1 MSSSR
6 QEYIDQY
13 AAYAMLQMERYG
25 IPASVTLAQGIIE
38 SGNGNSQLALT
49 ANNHFGVKGAYN
61 GNYVLANDDKPN
73 ERFKKYDDVA
83 QSFEDH
89 SKVLMNARYQKYVG
103 NLSPLDYKGWVEGIK
118 KGGYASDPKYVST
131 VVGVIEKNNL
141 QKYDEM
147 VLAKLKREGKTIG
160 VDIHPLPAA
169 SKVEKAAPSGKSTGF
184 DLPQGN
190 YSFPMKC
197 DEYLLVTSGYG
208 PRRSPTQGASSN
220 HKGLDINARSASL
233 LATEDGG
240 KIVKVNQDANNK
252 AGKYVTVEYDRG
264 NGAKTQLVYMHMS
277 RVDVKV
283 GDVVNAGD
291 KLGVSGRT
299 GTSTGEHLHF
309 EVRQFDEPG
318 KYHHVNPA
326 AYLAEINA
334 KGNLDKEVRDTK
346 GTNLLN
352 AYAPSAGAA
361 SVANV
366 KESHEEKNEQ
376 LTPQTWLA
384 KLLTADSG
392 IMNGQNDGLLSSI
405 FQLFLAMMLLSRDF
419 EKKSLSEKLEAT
431 TKMAIEK
438 RVDISSYTPALKSS
452 SLVLA
457 ENGKII
463 LSTHNGE
470 QEFRHVLTDS
480 EYARLNQAL
489 TSDLPD
495 EQKRQRVSSIVYGI
509 SYSQQASQNY
519 DLIESQQRTQQE
531 SLKR

>member
-103 NLSPLDYKGWVEGIK
+103 NLAPNDYKGWVEGIK

-291 KLGVSGRT
+291 KLGVSGST

-309 EVRQFDEPG
+309 EVRQFNEPG
-318 KYHHVNPA
+318 KYHHVDPS

-346 GTNLLN
+346 GINLLK
-352 AYAPSAGAA
+352 AYVPSAVDA

-376 LTPQTWLA
+376 LTPQNWLT
-384 KLLTADSG
+384 KLLSADSG
-392 IMNGQNDGLLSSI
+392 ILNGQNDGLLSSI
-405 FQLFLAMMLLSRDF
+405 FQLFLAMMLLSKDF
-419 EKKSLSEKLEAT
+419 EKKNLSEKLEAT

>member
-38 SGNGNSQLALT
+38 SADGKSMLSKT

-61 GNYVLANDDKPN
+61 GNYVLANDDKSN

-118 KGGYASDPKYVST
+118 KGGYASDPNYVSI

-160 VDIHPLPAA
+160 VDNHPLPAA
-169 SKVEKAAPSGKSTGF
+169 KAEKAISSGKRTGF

-240 KIVKVNQDANNK
+240 KIVKVNQDASNK

-291 KLGVSGRT
+291 KLGVSGSI
-299 GTSTGEHLHF
+299 GVSTGEHLHF
-309 EVRQFDEPG
+309 EVRQFNEPG
-318 KYHHVNPA
+318 KYHHVDPS

-346 GTNLLN
+346 GINLLK
-352 AYAPSAGAA
+352 AYVPSAVDA

-376 LTPQTWLA
+376 LTPQNWLT
-384 KLLTADSG
+384 KLLSADSG
-392 IMNGQNDGLLSSI
+392 ILNGQNDGLLSSI
-405 FQLFLAMMLLSRDF
+405 FQLFLAMMLLSKDF

-452 SLVLA
+452 SLVLS
-457 ENGKII
+457 ENGKVI
-463 LSTHNGE
+463 LVMNNGE

-489 TSDLPD
+489 TSDMSD
-495 EQKRQRVSSIVYGI
+495 EQKRQRVSGIVYGI
-509 SYSQQASQNY
+509 SYSQQASMNY
-519 DLIESQQRTQQE
+519 DQIESQQRSQQE